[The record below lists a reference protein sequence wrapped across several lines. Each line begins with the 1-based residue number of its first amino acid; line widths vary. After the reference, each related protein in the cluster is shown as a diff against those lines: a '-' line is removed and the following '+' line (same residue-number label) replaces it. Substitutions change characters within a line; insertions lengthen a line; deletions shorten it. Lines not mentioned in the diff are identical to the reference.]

1 MKFMLAERARKD
13 MRRQKRQEAAEK
25 KARKRQEAAEKKAR
39 KKKEAAE
46 EARRK
51 EKAEEEE
58 AWKICVA
65 NDPSEDEDPNAGGS
79 SGGWRLCSP
88 PYT

>member
-1 MKFMLAERARKD
+1 MPGDMKFMKAVKARND
-13 MRRQKRQEAAEK
+13 MRRRKMQEAAE
-25 KARKRQEAAEKKAR
+25 KAR

-65 NDPSEDEDPNAGGS
+65 NDPSEDEDPNASLG
-79 SGGWRLCSP
+79 RARR
-88 PYT
+88 

>member
-1 MKFMLAERARKD
+1 MPGDMKFMKAMKATED
-13 MRRQKRQEAAEK
+13 M
-25 KARKRQEAAEKKAR
+25 KAR

-65 NDPSEDEDPNAGGS
+65 NDPSEDEDPNVSLGRA
-79 SGGWRLCSP
+79 RR
-88 PYT
+88 